1 MRLRINRIALVQELR
16 VEYILGYLKECGV
29 INEEDQRKI
38 DMGTTPSDKARRLVD
53 ILPTKTHIQDWY
65 QSFKESLLNPEES
78 HDILSVYPRHD
89 CWLHYFWPSIE
100 HVIQCKSY

>member
-38 DMGTTPSDKARRLVD
+38 DMGTTPLLK
-53 ILPTKTHIQDWY
+53 K
-65 QSFKESLLNPEES
+65 SLYKC
-78 HDILSVYPRHD
+78 HGI
-89 CWLHYFWPSIE
+89 
-100 HVIQCKSY
+100 